1 MSASILAQEPPPGG
15 FEIVVADGMSNDGTR
30 EILKRLGDE
39 YPSLQLIDN
48 PERIVSS
55 ALNEAIKAARGDI
68 IILMDAHA
76 EYASEYV
83 RECIEVL
90 RETQLDNVG
99 GPWRASGNGVI
110 GGAIAAAFQY
120 RFSSSW

>member
-39 YPSLQLIDN
+39 YSSLQLIDN

-55 ALNEAIKAARGDI
+55 ALNEAIKAAR
-68 IILMDAHA
+68 
-76 EYASEYV
+76 
-83 RECIEVL
+83 
-90 RETQLDNVG
+90 ETSLSAWMLTPSMRPSMFENV
-99 GPWRASGNGVI
+99 
-110 GGAIAAAFQY
+110 
-120 RFSSSW
+120 